1 MPSWPRSL
9 ERNMALE
16 GWTRLENE
24 ILNEMKEMDMNELNE
39 NELTTMNEIKMN
51 SYA

>member
-1 MPSWPRSL
+1 MKF
-9 ERNMALE
+9 
-16 GWTRLENE
+16 
-24 ILNEMKEMDMNELNE
+24 LNEMKEMDMDELNG